1 MATSSNIAE
10 TEALIRQINPTAPL
24 YRTIKGE
31 IDLKHIIGISA
42 FRKPP
47 PSGSTSMKDHM
58 HTKDCMHTHDGDES
72 GASSVPATHYEL
84 RGISS
89 LQVRCP
95 SFLSQ
100 LHLDALDEWIR
111 SALWDNRVRILRL
124 DSECAHDNHEVQ
136 ILRCKG
142 AFQDAKGTWHV
153 LQGVRNVY
161 EILELEEEE
170 RQGETSVDIPD
181 SGKIVLIGKGLNE
194 SVKRSLQNVFST

>member
-1 MATSSNIAE
+1 MIT
-10 TEALIRQINPTAPL
+10 
-24 YRTIKGE
+24 
-31 IDLKHIIGISA
+31 
-42 FRKPP
+42 
-47 PSGSTSMKDHM
+47 KDHR
-58 HTKDCMHTHDGDES
+58 HTEDCTHIHDGDEL
-72 GASSVPATHYEL
+72 GASSAPTHYEL

-111 SALWDNRVRILRL
+111 LALWDNRVRILRL
-124 DSECAHDNHEVQ
+124 DSEHAHDNHEVQ

-142 AFQDAKGTWHV
+142 SFRDAKGTWHV

-161 EILELEEEE
+161 EILELEEVE
-170 RQGETSVDIPD
+170 RADETSVDIPD

-194 SVKRSLQNVFST
+194 TVKRSLQSVFST